1 MKKTTTLLMTSL
13 SLLALGCDKG
23 GGATNPETDAT
34 TGASIPVKD
43 GDEGKAGDGKTLI
56 VYFSRAGENW
66 QVGTVS
72 KGNTAVMV
80 DYMLEVTGADVF
92 EIVPETAYPQG
103 YDETL
108 TVATDV

>member
-43 GDEGKAGDGKTLI
+43 GDEGKAGILPWPSG
-56 VYFSRAGENW
+56 R
-66 QVGTVS
+66 Q
-72 KGNTAVMV
+72 
-80 DYMLEVTGADVF
+80 
-92 EIVPETAYPQG
+92 PQQRIR
-103 YDETL
+103 
-108 TVATDV
+108 

>member
-1 MKKTTTLLMTSL
+1 
-13 SLLALGCDKG
+13 
-23 GGATNPETDAT
+23 
-34 TGASIPVKD
+34 
-43 GDEGKAGDGKTLI
+43 
-56 VYFSRAGENW
+56 
-66 QVGTVS
+66 
-72 KGNTAVMV
+72 MV